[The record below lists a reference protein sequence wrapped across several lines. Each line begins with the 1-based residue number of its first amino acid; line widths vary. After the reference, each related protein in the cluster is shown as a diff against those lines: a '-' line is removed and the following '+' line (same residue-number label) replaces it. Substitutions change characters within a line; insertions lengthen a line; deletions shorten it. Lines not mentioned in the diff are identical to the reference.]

1 MRAAQELLAAERE
14 EDVLAAGTRLLGTG
28 YGYRARYIVLREG
41 DTDQLTMGRAE
52 GPGCER
58 PEVLNFRTTVGKGLT
73 GTAAELKR
81 PVNVPDVS
89 SDARYLGLIPGARSK
104 ICVPLVA
111 RGNVLGVLA
120 LESDETFAFSEQDE
134 EILTAYAQ
142 LLAGALLHVR
152 VDAARK
158 RDIAELQAVNLVAE
172 KATRFD
178 LQATLDAA
186 VEAFQRAT
194 TSNSTAIYLWDERHA
209 DLRRAA
215 IIFDPHHYPPDYGE
229 RLQRVRRLGEGLV
242 GWAAKQRQPVLID
255 DVSKDP
261 RPKSSAGI
269 PVGSESAIAVPLIV
283 EGKLYGVIRAL
294 KRGLASFSAD
304 QFRLA
309 QTIASQVALAIAAV
323 ESHRE
328 QAARLEE
335 QAVLHEVSTRLS
347 EVATL
352 NEVLESVLEGA
363 LRITG
368 GQAGVI
374 WRREED
380 GKFVLA
386 ATRNM
391 HSSRIDPS
399 VPNQPT
405 SLSYQMLRTGMP
417 VRIDDLEAIELQT
430 SWDPEAEHHRSMI
443 GLPVRSEGEMLGSLF
458 ILHEGVGYFND
469 DHVRRVQVIASHAGA
484 ALSRARSYEE
494 AQRQSITD
502 ELTGFYNARYLQ
514 ARLGEEV
521 LRAQR
526 YGHELSIIMVDSD
539 ALKKVNDRLGH
550 EAGNRHL
557 VELSK
562 TIRQYVRSTDIAA
575 RYGGDE
581 FVVLQPEAGLDAA
594 RATAERIRQAAA
606 SHSGDLATS
615 VSVGVASFPAN
626 ARDAHSLFRSVD
638 AALLEAKNKGKN
650 AVVVAR

>member
-1 MRAAQELLAAERE
+1 MRAAQELLVAERE

-41 DTDQLTMGRAE
+41 DTDQLRMGRAE

-58 PEVLNFRTTVGKGLT
+58 PEVTDFRTTIGKGLT
-73 GTAAELKR
+73 GTAADLKR
-81 PVNVPDVS
+81 VVNVPDVS

-104 ICVPLVA
+104 ICVPLMA

-142 LLAGALLHVR
+142 LLAGALMHVR

-178 LQATLDAA
+178 LQATLDVAID
-186 VEAFQRAT
+186 AFQKVT
-194 TSNSTAIYLWDERHA
+194 TSDSTAVYMWDPIRA
-209 DLRRAA
+209 DLRSAA
-215 IIFDPHHYPPDYGE
+215 LVYDPQYYPADYRE
-229 RLQRVRRLGEGLV
+229 RMQPVKLGEGMV
-242 GWAAKQRQPVLID
+242 GWSALNRQPAWID
-255 DVSKDP
+255 DTGKDP
-261 RPKSSAGI
+261 RPRALPGVPLESK
-269 PVGSESAIAVPLIV
+269 SAIVVPLIV
-283 EGKLYGVIRAL
+283 EAKLYGVIRAV
-294 KRGLASFSAD
+294 KMGAGSYNAD
-304 QFRLA
+304 HFRLA

-335 QAVLHEVSTRLS
+335 LSVLHDVSTRLA

-352 NEVLESVLEGA
+352 NDVLESVLEGA

-368 GQAGVI
+368 GEAGVI
-374 WRREED
+374 WRRQED

-391 HSSRIDPS
+391 HSSRIDPA

-405 SLSYQMLRTGMP
+405 SLSYEMLRTEKP
-417 VRIDDLEAIELQT
+417 VCIDDLEAIGLRT

-458 ILHEGVGYFND
+458 ILHQAVAYFND

-484 ALSRARSYEE
+484 ALSRARSFEE
-494 AQRQSITD
+494 AQRLSITD
-502 ELTGFYNARYLQ
+502 ELTGFFNARYLQ

-526 YGHELSIIMVDSD
+526 YGHEMSIVMIDSD
-539 ALKKVNDRLGH
+539 ALKKVNDKLGH
-550 EAGNRHL
+550 EAGNKHL
-557 VELSK
+557 IELAK
-562 TIRQYVRSTDIAA
+562 TIRQYVRSTDIVA

-581 FVVLQPEAGLDAA
+581 FIVLQPEAGVDAA
-594 RATAERIRQAAA
+594 RATAERIRVAAA
-606 SHSGDLATS
+606 SQSGDLATS
-615 VSVGVASFPAN
+615 VSIGVASFPAN
-626 ARDAHSLFRSVD
+626 ARDAHALFRAVD
-638 AALLEAKNKGKN
+638 GALLEAKNKGKN